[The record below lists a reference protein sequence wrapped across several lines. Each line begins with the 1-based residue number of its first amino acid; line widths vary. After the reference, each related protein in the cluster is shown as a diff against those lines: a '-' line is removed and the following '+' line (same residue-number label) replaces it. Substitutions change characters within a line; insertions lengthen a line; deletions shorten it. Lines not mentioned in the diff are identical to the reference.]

1 MIDLVV
7 SGATGRMGRALGA
20 RIRAAGDL
28 RAVGGIA
35 PDRPPEGAEAI
46 GYPEIVDVADAGPM
60 VRGADAII
68 DFSAPEQ
75 LSALLAGAVDA
86 MEGKALL
93 VGTTG
98 LTDELMDALDAVAE
112 LSAVLVASN
121 FSVGVN
127 LLMELVER
135 AAGALPAEGYD
146 IEIVEAHHRGKEDA
160 PSGTGLSLG
169 EAAARGRGRPLD
181 EHRRDGRSGRVGPRP
196 VGEIG
201 LHAVRGGG
209 VAGEHTVRFL
219 GAGEE
224 VVLGHRA
231 GSRELFADGAL
242 VAARWLVGRGPG
254 RYTMK
259 QVLELT

>member
-7 SGATGRMGRALGA
+7 SGATGRMGRTLGA
-20 RIRAAGDL
+20 RIRAADGL
-28 RAVGGIA
+28 RAIGGVA

-46 GYPEIVDVADAGPM
+46 GYPEIVDVADAVPM

-75 LSALLAGAVDA
+75 LSALLAGAVGA
-86 MEGKALL
+86 LEGKALL

-112 LSAVLVASN
+112 ISAVLVASN

-135 AAGALPAEGYD
+135 AAGALSAEGYD
-146 IEIVEAHHRGKEDA
+146 IEVVEAHHGGKEDA
-160 PSGTGLSLG
+160 PSGTALSLA
-169 EAAARGRGRPLD
+169 EAAARGRDRPLD
-181 EHRRDGRSGRVGPRP
+181 EYRRDGRSGRVGARP

-209 VAGEHTVRFL
+209 IAGEHTVRFL

-242 VAARWLVGRGPG
+242 VAARWLVGRAPG
-254 RYTMK
+254 WYTMR